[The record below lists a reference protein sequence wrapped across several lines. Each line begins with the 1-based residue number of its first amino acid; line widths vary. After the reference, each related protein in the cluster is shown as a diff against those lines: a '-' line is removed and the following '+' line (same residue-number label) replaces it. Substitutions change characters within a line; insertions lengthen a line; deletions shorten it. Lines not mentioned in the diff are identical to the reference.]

1 MDLFNRPNYGTE
13 YRLGTRAALG
23 ERPKAL
29 EPAVD
34 NRYPA
39 YAAQMQDGRLVTDY
53 RNHCSRNIP
62 AGAQYTTK
70 KWMVDHAEEIM
81 DVSRK
86 RQAEWSGASLRMANT
101 VPPPADVVHS
111 TPFESEVM
119 PTGAIGGVGLVRAD
133 TPAPALFGTFMV
145 EPTVAETRLNKK
157 NISVT
162 TKYEGGR
169 NSLRG

>member
-1 MDLFNRPNYGTE
+1 MDHAKYGTE
-13 YRLGTRAALG
+13 YRFGTRAALG
-23 ERPKAL
+23 SRPKEL
-29 EPAVD
+29 EPAID

-39 YAAQMQDGRLVTDY
+39 FAAQMQDGRLVTDY

-86 RQAEWSGASLRMANT
+86 RQAEWSGASLPLANT

-111 TPFESEVM
+111 TPFGSEVM
-119 PTGAIGGVGLVRAD
+119 STGAIGGVGVMRAD
-133 TPAPALFGTFMV
+133 TPAPDLFGIFLV
-145 EPTVAETRLNKK
+145 QPTIAETRLNKK